1 MAWTEGYV
9 SEINYTYGFYG
20 ELSPLKLTLATAIKA
35 IHPPDLNEPF
45 NYCELACGRGY
56 TTNLLASCYPQA
68 QFYANDFNPNHILEA
83 RKLAKS
89 AGSQNVHFFDDSFTE
104 FLYQD
109 LPQFDFIVL
118 HGIYS
123 WITPENRQAI
133 VEFIKKKLNVG
144 GLVYVSY
151 NALPGWAAAMPM
163 QGLML
168 RHRKHSSEPILQCI
182 EEALNL
188 TERLIDTNAGY
199 FVQNP
204 ALKPRYEGLKQQNR
218 YYLVHEYFNEE
229 WNSFYFDEVAQEL
242 DEAKLNFI
250 GSANIIDY
258 IDILNL
264 TQEALT
270 ELNTIKDPIYKEVVR
285 DFYIN
290 TQFRRDIFARGQVQM
305 TPPEHT
311 KIIENIRYAL
321 IVPPSTI
328 KLDHTFAV
336 GNVTLQKEIYEP
348 ICELLAESPATMK
361 ELHSHDTLKKN
372 PINNIYQALMV
383 LTAIGYAHPAVDDE
397 TCEYR
402 QQFTNA
408 FNIAVIERAIISDEM
423 AYLASPLI
431 GSGVGVSSIE
441 QLLLLA
447 VMQGEEGV
455 DFVWGIYSSQNKK
468 LIKDGKVL
476 EKAEDNIAYIKEIA
490 EDFYNNRLSILESLG
505 I

>member
-20 ELSPLKLTLATAIKA
+20 ELSPLKLALACAIKA
-35 IHPPDLNEPF
+35 IHPPDTNQPF

-83 RKLAKS
+83 KKLAQS
-89 AGSQNVHFFDDSFTE
+89 AGSQNVHFFDDSFSE
-104 FLYQD
+104 FLHQD

-123 WITPENRQAI
+123 WITPENRKAI
-133 VEFIKKKLNVG
+133 VEFIKQKLNVG
-144 GLVYVSY
+144 GIVYISY

-168 RHRKHSSEPILQCI
+168 RHRKHSSEPILKCI
-182 EEALNL
+182 EQALNL

-204 ALKPRYEGLKQQNR
+204 ALKPRYETLKQQNR
-218 YYLVHEYFNEE
+218 YYLAHEYFNEE
-229 WNSFYFDEVAQEL
+229 WNSFYFDQVAQEL

-264 TQEALT
+264 TQEAQQ
-270 ELNTIKDPIYKEVVR
+270 ELNNIEDPIYREVLR
-285 DFYIN
+285 DFFLN
-290 TQFRRDIFARGQVQM
+290 TQFRRDIFARGQLRM
-305 TPPEHT
+305 TPSEHI
-311 KIIENIRYAL
+311 KLIENIRYAL
-321 IVPPSTI
+321 IVPPNTI
-328 KLDHTFAV
+328 KLEHTFGV

-348 ICELLAESPATMK
+348 ICELLAESPFTME
-361 ELHSHDTLKKN
+361 ELHNHPTLNQN

-383 LTAIGYAHPAVDDE
+383 LTAIGYIHPAVDDE
-397 TCEYR
+397 TCQER

-408 FNIAVIERAIISDEM
+408 FNIAVIEKALVSEEM
-423 AYLASPLI
+423 TYLASPLI
-431 GSGVGVSSIE
+431 GNGIAVSPLE
-441 QLLLLA
+441 QLLLFAKYQDLDP
-447 VMQGEEGV
+447 VN
-455 DFVWGIYSSQNKK
+455 FVWQIYSSQDKK
-468 LIKDGKVL
+468 LIKDENVL
-476 EKAEDNIAYIKEIA
+476 ETPEENITYLQEIA
-490 EDFYNNRLSILESLG
+490 TDFYNDRFPILESLG